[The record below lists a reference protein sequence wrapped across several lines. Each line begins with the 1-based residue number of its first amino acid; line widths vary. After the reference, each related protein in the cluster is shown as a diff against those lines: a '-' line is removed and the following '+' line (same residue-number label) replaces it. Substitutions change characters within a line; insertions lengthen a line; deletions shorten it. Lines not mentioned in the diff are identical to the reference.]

1 MSGKR
6 YLLYTNAVVALFQG
20 NTQLM
25 RRLQSAEWIGISI
38 ITQIEFLAFSGLNG
52 KDKQLFNRFLQRVDV
67 IGLDSEQRELID
79 LVIGLRQQYGV
90 KLPDAIIAATA
101 IKCEAN
107 LITADRQFQKV
118 QELDVVNF
126 A

>member
-25 RRLQSAEWIGISI
+25 RRLQSAEWIGISK